1 MSRKSTSFPR
11 KPVVSGF
18 PRNLSFLGG
27 RPQKLALTLP
37 AGGRSGAPARS
48 LGGGSGTRNWV
59 VLLPALFPWADA
71 AFAAGG
77 LAARPW
83 AAWGCG
89 GPGTT
94 KGTCP
99 LRAPEG
105 GVPSRQLEPRW
116 HVLSGRRFRGP
127 WSVTITAW
135 TMGVGRGLG
144 DPLSRVTHR
153 VLPALPAS
161 WGRDVAWG
169 CASGVP
175 QGGDVHSAS
184 MAAQSCGMAPPRKVW
199 GARLM

>member
-1 MSRKSTSFPR
+1 MSRKSTSFPE

-18 PRNLSFLGG
+18 PRNLFLGG

-37 AGGRSGAPARS
+37 AGGRPGAPARS
-48 LGGGSGTRNWV
+48 LGGGSGSGNQG
-59 VLLPALFPWADA
+59 VLLWVLFPWADT

-94 KGTCP
+94 KGACP
-99 LRAPEG
+99 LHAPEG

-127 WSVTITAW
+127 WSMTIIAW

-144 DPLSRVTHR
+144 DLLPRVTHR
-153 VLPALPAS
+153 SFLL
-161 WGRDVAWG
+161 
-169 CASGVP
+169 CLLL
-175 QGGDVHSAS
+175 
-184 MAAQSCGMAPPRKVW
+184 
-199 GARLM
+199 GAEM